1 MTTCPDDLLVA
12 KFFVRRVWA
21 VINVGGEVEK
31 EGLFCRIGGIEK
43 DAALSLENA
52 SNFVKFIGAVE
63 LFTFASRAD
72 DLPTVNPAWAA
83 VLIGRIWNLASLT
96 WS

>member
-1 MTTCPDDLLVA
+1 MTTCSDDLLVP

-21 VINVGGEVEK
+21 VIDVGGEVEK
-31 EGLFCRIGGIEK
+31 EGLFCGINSIEK
-43 DAALSLENA
+43 DAALGLENA
-52 SNFVKFIGAVE
+52 SNFVKFVGAVE
-63 LFTFASRAD
+63 LFALAGRAD

-83 VLIGRIWNLASLT
+83 VLIGRIWNLTSLT